1 MISGG
6 AIDVILVYQV
16 PIMIAAGLST
26 GAAATV
32 AGVRG
37 FAQVGGRLA
46 LPPFLNKLG
55 PRLTTVVALVVAVA
69 ATLLLLGS
77 KHIPLAAGY
86 CLLSGGVARSRSS
99 RSRASTQTNSSATK
113 TSACSWGLSK
123 PSSPSAA
130 HSGPL
135 IAATLLERTHSY
147 TPVILLTAAGLSVAA
162 LLLSTNPRPAT
173 QTNARPSY
181 SEP

>member
-1 MISGG
+1 M
-6 AIDVILVYQV
+6 A
-16 PIMIAAGLST
+16 
-26 GAAATV
+26 
-32 AGVRG
+32 
-37 FAQVGGRLA
+37 
-46 LPPFLNKLG
+46 
-55 PRLTTVVALVVAVA
+55 VV

-86 CLLSGGVARSRSS
+86 CLLAG
-99 RSRASTQTNSSATK
+99 ASLGAVSTLQGIYTNELVGDQDLSMLMGAQQAIFAVGSA
-113 TSACSWGLSK
+113 L
-123 PSSPSAA
+123 
-130 HSGPL
+130 GPL

-147 TPVILLTAAGLSVAA
+147 TPVILLTAAGFSVAA